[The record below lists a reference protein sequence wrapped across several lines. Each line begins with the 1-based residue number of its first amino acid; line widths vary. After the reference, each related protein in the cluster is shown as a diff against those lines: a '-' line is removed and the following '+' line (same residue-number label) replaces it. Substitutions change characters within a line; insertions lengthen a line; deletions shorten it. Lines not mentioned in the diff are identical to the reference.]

1 MSDPPIS
8 DPRPDQLDADLRALF
23 EAQSSGAEPTPDELA
38 AWLSGDL
45 DSRDED
51 RLMERIAD
59 HPEAMDLVLDMRR
72 GLDLAP
78 ADGETSRAVDSV
90 MAAIGEFSN
99 ESSASSASSA
109 STAASVSSSV
119 RGTKYSALWAAAA
132 VLVIGLSMYSWIQ
145 GLETRRHN
153 VRLMDQLVVARQEL
167 REQTSLLHQL
177 TDRLEQ
183 ERQPQARVQ
192 VAELFASG
200 RFRSGSPHER
210 VELPA
215 SQPAILILTPQDPIP
230 GRPYGISILD
240 ADQRPLWSAETAAD
254 DTGVIVI
261 SLPAEFSPPGR
272 ALLELTFQSQVVE
285 RFSLLFVAE
294 PTPETPP

>member
-23 EAQSSGAEPTPDELA
+23 DAQSSGAEPTPDELA
-38 AWLSGDL
+38 VWLNGDL
-45 DSRDED
+45 DSQDED

-78 ADGETSRAVDSV
+78 AADESVRAVDSV

-99 ESSASSASSA
+99 ESSASSA

-200 RFRSGSPHER
+200 RFRSGSPDER

-215 SQPAILILTPQDPIP
+215 SQAAILILTPQDPIP
-230 GRPYGISILD
+230 GRSYGISILD